1 VREEENNFNVLEKK
15 DEYIVTVS
23 GKKFHLFNP
32 SEDEVDIND
41 IAHAL
46 SMTCRFNC
54 HIPVFYSVA
63 SHSLIGSRLIAKK
76 FSKEFLCHDFA
87 EAYTGDCITPIKRRL
102 TEWGEL
108 EQRIEKTINK
118 KIGVPFPMTK
128 ECKDM
133 DNLMFRME
141 YAYLVGNKTD
151 EIFPLTKKEFF
162 KEINKPFDKIAKDL
176 VKQFKK
182 ITLEELS

>member
-1 VREEENNFNVLEKK
+1 MKEEETNFNVLEKK
-15 DEYIVTVS
+15 DEYITTIS
-23 GKKFHLFNP
+23 GKIFHLFNP
-32 SEDEVDIND
+32 SEDEVEIED

-63 SHSLIGSRLIAKK
+63 SHSFIGSKLIAKGYE
-76 FSKEFLCHDFA
+76 KEFIGHDFA

-102 TEWGEL
+102 IEWGPL
-108 EQRIEKTINK
+108 EQTIEKVIASK
-118 KIGVPFPMTK
+118 FGFPFPMTK

-141 YAYLVGNKTD
+141 YAYLLGFKTD
-151 EIFPLTKKEFF
+151 EIFPLTKEEFF
-162 KEINKPFDKIAKDL
+162 KEIDKPFKTIAKDL
-176 VKQFKK
+176 VKRFKK
-182 ITLEELS
+182 LSIK